1 MAGTVAH
8 DSEEADMAH
17 SLTHQ
22 LEHCLLKTGQP
33 YNSEGTETISLRDRH
48 TSFIC

>member
-22 LEHCLLKTGQP
+22 LELKTGQP
-33 YNSEGTETISLRDRH
+33 YNSEGTDTISLRDRH